1 MHDATLF
8 LGGHRRLLLLLIA
21 TPQQFHT
28 ANVRQERRNPGER
41 AVMSQAQSNAYI
53 IEIHDRAAGIVT
65 RDERGFRFFSS
76 ERLFDSLEGRQFRS
90 AREAERAARAVLS
103 ERSRRAN

>member
-1 MHDATLF
+1 
-8 LGGHRRLLLLLIA
+8 
-21 TPQQFHT
+21 
-28 ANVRQERRNPGER
+28 
-41 AVMSQAQSNAYI
+41 MSQAQSNAYI
-53 IEIHDRAAGIVT
+53 IEIHDRAAGIIT

-103 ERSRRAN
+103 ERSRRASSQPSPTDLTERAAL